1 MRADRIRKLVWS
13 SLFALL
19 LPIPLAGADPIPAN
33 RQYNWTYAGVPG
45 GIPNRTTI
53 CAQFVPGATAAAINS
68 AIASCKNGVVALSA
82 GTFTASSLNG
92 PINLYNSNVTLRG
105 AGAGQT
111 ILTGANIVNI
121 GNGDTISLG
130 TALTGGGT
138 QGSTQFTVASTAN
151 LSVGSMIE
159 IDRDDDTTL
168 VVNTGHQSGG
178 TRNIAQM
185 NVITAISGST
195 ITVRNPL
202 IYNFSTGNP
211 AIRYY
216 FAYGVV
222 SSSGIENMTLNHTG
236 FTGGYNSLINYCDSC
251 WLKGVES
258 FGATGVDFTV
268 LVTVNMEVRDSFIHD
283 GAAGPNN
290 GGLDFWG
297 NYTYGVNSNAKVEN
311 NIFNKSFPAVELS
324 NSSSAFYLGYNY
336 EYGTP
341 SISGTALVTWSFDN
355 THAPFNIMN
364 LWEGNIGEMWGADSY
379 FGGSGYTTAL
389 RNYFTGYNPNYGV
402 TGDAVEIDRLA
413 YYYNV
418 VGNVLGSTNQATK
431 AYSGCSA
438 PAVYRLGMPNLGN
451 CSLSPWDGVTPTG
464 GYPDPKVSATL
475 LRWGNYDYFNKA
487 TQYNPAEIPSGVAVP
502 TSQTIPNSY
511 YYASQ
516 PSWWP
521 ASIHWPPIG
530 PDVTGGNGDTSGH
543 VNMIPA
549 QVCWNTLKLGSG
561 GQFNAASC
569 YGSAPASA
577 APVVT
582 SASVS
587 GMMGQAFSYQIIAT
601 NSPTSFSASGLP
613 AGLSMISTTG
623 LISGTP
629 TAVGVSS
636 VTINATNA
644 KGTGTATLQLTIA
657 APAPAITSSLTAS
670 GTVGQAFDY
679 QITGSNSPTS
689 FGASSLP
696 PGLSVNTAGLISG
709 TPTTAGSYGVTISAT
724 NAKGTGT
731 ATLVATIG
739 AAASQNRTSGTTSP
753 ISLFSPSSTPAMVTV
768 SDSQAVTQ
776 GVELGMKFSSSTGG
790 TVTALRFYKGP
801 QNVGTHTVHLWS
813 ASGTL
818 LASATSANETASGWQ
833 TVQLATPVTI
843 AANTTYVASYHT
855 NSYYSVTRYFFSSPL
870 VSGTLMAPASSTS
883 GGNGVYTYGSAA
895 FPTSTYE
902 EGNYYVDVVFS
913 PTATPGS

>member
-1 MRADRIRKLVWS
+1 MKAYRTTMLAGC
-13 SLFALL
+13 SLSALL

-53 CAQFVPGATAAAINS
+53 CATLSPGATAAAINS

-402 TGDAVEIDRLA
+402 TGDAVQIDRLA

-418 VGNVLGSTNQATK
+418 VGNVIGSTNQSPN
-431 AYSGCSA
+431 AYVGCSM
-438 PAVYRLGMPNLGN
+438 PAIYRLGMPNLGN

-569 YGSAPASA
+569 YTAAAPA
-577 APVVT
+577 APTIT
-582 SASVS
+582 SATSATGTV
-587 GMMGQAFSYQIIAT
+587 GNAFRYQTTAT
-601 NSPTSFSASGLP
+601 NNPTSFSASALP
-613 AGLSMISTTG
+613 AGLSMSSTTG

-629 TAVGVSS
+629 TTAGTYS
-636 VTINATNA
+636 VTL
-644 KGTGTATLQLTIA
+644 TATDA
-657 APAPAITSSLTAS
+657 A
-670 GTVGQAFDY
+670 
-679 QITGSNSPTS
+679 
-689 FGASSLP
+689 GASKP
-696 PGLSVNTAGLISG
+696 M
-709 TPTTAGSYGVTISAT
+709 
-724 NAKGTGT
+724 
-731 ATLVATIG
+731 TLTLTL
-739 AAASQNRTSGTTSP
+739 AASSGSGS
-753 ISLFSPSSTPAMVTV
+753 SLFSASSTPAMVTV
-768 SDSQAVTQ
+768 SDSQAVSQ

-833 TVQLATPVTI
+833 TVKLVNPVTI
-843 AANTTYVASYHT
+843 AANTTYIASYHS
-855 NSYYSVTRYFFSSPL
+855 NGYYSLTRPFFGSAL
-870 VSGTLMAPASSTS
+870 VNGTLTAPASSTS

-895 FPTSTYE
+895 FPTSTYQE
-902 EGNYYVDVVFS
+902 SNYWVDVVVQ
-913 PTATPGS
+913 